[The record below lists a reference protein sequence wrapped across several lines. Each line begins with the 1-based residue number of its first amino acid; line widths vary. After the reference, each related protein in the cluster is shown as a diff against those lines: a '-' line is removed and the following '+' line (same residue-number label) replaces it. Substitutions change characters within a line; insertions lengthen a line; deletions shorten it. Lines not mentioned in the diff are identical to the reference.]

1 MAMPEP
7 KSHLL
12 GHSWPQPAEHLHAE
26 LCHRGTPWASR
37 CVPLEVATG
46 AGDVRSRHQGSG
58 LQVMAKCA
66 QDPQRLFFGWDAGFM
81 SAVAGLHQQN
91 VREDNLGSPG
101 GLVAEMIAANPF
113 GLGNG

>member
-66 QDPQRLFFGWDAGFM
+66 QDPQRLFFWMGCRLHVCCSRFASAECERRQPGESWWAG
-81 SAVAGLHQQN
+81 G
-91 VREDNLGSPG
+91 
-101 GLVAEMIAANPF
+101 
-113 GLGNG
+113 